1 MRRRII
7 VLVTLALGS
16 VVLRADEQKSK
27 IEKSPAYDKM
37 KTLVGSWEG
46 KVNEGGT
53 PLKTNARFQLVSDGS
68 ALAHWLDEDTPHEM
82 ITMFHMD
89 GNDLMATH
97 YCAAHNQPR
106 MVLVSGGDQNRLVFK
121 FKDGTNIGPGEGH
134 MHEVTF
140 TIDAPDHHTEDW
152 TYLEKGKQTTAHFD
166 FHRK

>member
-53 PLKTNARFQLVSDGS
+53 ALKTNARFSTRLRRLSTRCLAGRRQS
-68 ALAHWLDEDTPHEM
+68 A
-82 ITMFHMD
+82 
-89 GNDLMATH
+89 
-97 YCAAHNQPR
+97 
-106 MVLVSGGDQNRLVFK
+106 
-121 FKDGTNIGPGEGH
+121 
-134 MHEVTF
+134 
-140 TIDAPDHHTEDW
+140 
-152 TYLEKGKQTTAHFD
+152 
-166 FHRK
+166 

>member
-53 PLKTNARFQLVSDGS
+53 PLKLAGLHFNA
-68 ALAHWLDEDTPHEM
+68 
-82 ITMFHMD
+82 
-89 GNDLMATH
+89 
-97 YCAAHNQPR
+97 
-106 MVLVSGGDQNRLVFK
+106 
-121 FKDGTNIGPGEGH
+121 
-134 MHEVTF
+134 
-140 TIDAPDHHTEDW
+140 
-152 TYLEKGKQTTAHFD
+152 
-166 FHRK
+166 